1 MRRRVPIIVLAA
13 LLLAFSSVSRAEV
26 EQLGNLR
33 VHFSAQFA
41 PRSLPRQ
48 HPAPIEVNIQG
59 SVATTDG
66 SHPPPL
72 QVLEVKLNR
81 SGRLFTRGLPTCRPS
96 LLQSTSSNEALARCG
111 DALVGHGSFT
121 ADLALGGNEP
131 ILSNGKIL
139 AFNGRRSDRP
149 ALFLHF
155 FGGVPVRFTL
165 IVPLKIGHL
174 KAGRY
179 GTVLRTRIPKLA
191 GGFGSITQIDL
202 SLGRRWSFAG
212 KRRSYLSAACS
223 APAGFPGASF
233 AFASANFRFQA
244 HRALHPTLVRSC
256 HVR

>member
-1 MRRRVPIIVLAA
+1 MRRRLPIFVLTA
-13 LLLAFSSVSRAEV
+13 LLLASASVSSAEV
-26 EQLGNLR
+26 EQLEGLR
-33 VHFSAQFA
+33 VHFNAQFT
-41 PRSLPRQ
+41 PKSLPRQ
-48 HPAPIEVNIQG
+48 RPAPIVVNIQG
-59 SVATTDG
+59 SVATSDG

-72 QVLEVKLNR
+72 QQLEVKLNR
-81 SGRLFTRGLPTCRPS
+81 NGRLFTAGLPTCRPS
-96 LLQSTSSNEALARCG
+96 QLQSTSSSEALARCG
-111 DALVGHGSFT
+111 DSLVGHGSFT

-139 AFNGRRSDRP
+139 AFNGQRGGSP

-174 KAGRY
+174 KSGQY

-212 KRRSYLSAACS
+212 KRRSYLSAACG

-233 AFASANFRFQA
+233 AF
-244 HRALHPTLVRSC
+244 
-256 HVR
+256 

>member
-1 MRRRVPIIVLAA
+1 MRAVLLFALTAVLLGAA
-13 LLLAFSSVSRAEV
+13 SASEAEV

-33 VHFSAQFA
+33 IHFSAEFM
-41 PRSLPRQ
+41 PRSLPRR
-48 HPAPIEVNIQG
+48 HPAPIKVTIQG
-59 SVATTDG
+59 SVASTDG

-72 QVLEVKLNR
+72 QQLEVKLNR
-81 SGRLFTRGLPTCRPS
+81 NGRLFTRGLPTCRPS

-111 DALVGHGSFT
+111 DSLVGHGSFS
-121 ADLALGGNEP
+121 ADLALGSNEP
-131 ILSNGKIL
+131 ILSDGEIL
-139 AFNGRRSDRP
+139 AFNGRRTGSP

-155 FGGVPVRFTL
+155 FGGIPVRFTL

-174 KAGRY
+174 KTGRY

-202 SLGRRWSFAG
+202 TLGRRWSFAG

-223 APAGFPGASF
+223 APAGFPGATF
-233 AFASANFRFQA
+233 PFASANFRFQA

-256 HVR
+256 QVR